1 MAKVLTV
8 QRLIVPLGDRAK
20 YMERAK
26 RRRAFY
32 ADRDCRFWI
41 VTEVDL
47 PGAFIE
53 FTEGPNAKV
62 LKQAHLE
69 SSEPPL
75 DVNRIYAELEF

>member
-8 QRLIVPLGDRAK
+8 QRLIVPLAERAK
-20 YMERAK
+20 YVDRAR

-32 ADRDCRFWI
+32 AERDCRFWV
-41 VTEVDL
+41 VTEMDL

-53 FTEGPNAKV
+53 FTEGPNAKA

-75 DVNRIYAELEF
+75 DVNRIYVELEF